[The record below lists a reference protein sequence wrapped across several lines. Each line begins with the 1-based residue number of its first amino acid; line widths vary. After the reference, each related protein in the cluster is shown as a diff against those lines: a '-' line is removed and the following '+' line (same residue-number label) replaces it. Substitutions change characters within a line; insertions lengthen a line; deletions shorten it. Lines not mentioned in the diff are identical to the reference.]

1 MEKKKQKNEQ
11 TCRYRSR
18 AVDIRGEGPWG
29 KVMVKEI
36 NCQVTDGNQM
46 FGGDHTVG
54 YIDTDTE
61 CACEIYKMLKPLLS

>member
-36 NCQVTDGNQM
+36 NCQVADGN
-46 FGGDHTVG
+46 
-54 YIDTDTE
+54 
-61 CACEIYKMLKPLLS
+61 